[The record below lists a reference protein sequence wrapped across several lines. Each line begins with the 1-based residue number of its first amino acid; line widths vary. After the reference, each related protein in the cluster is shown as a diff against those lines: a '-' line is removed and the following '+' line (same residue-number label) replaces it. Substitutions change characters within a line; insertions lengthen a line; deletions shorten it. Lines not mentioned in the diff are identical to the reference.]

1 LEPFELKASHK
12 TSEHAYSK
20 NLRDYRDT
28 IPQLFTPN
36 AMVILS
42 NGCCV
47 EVTLRRVTIHAR

>member
-1 LEPFELKASHK
+1 MQFGTLRVEGAHK

-36 AMVILS
+36 A
-42 NGCCV
+42 G
-47 EVTLRRVTIHAR
+47 